1 MEQTTSVP
9 GIDWLRRTG
18 IVAIVRGI
26 PAETAL
32 QVADALYTG
41 GIRVLEVAL
50 NPSSAP
56 ITMLQQIQA
65 AYGDKMWVGAG
76 TVLDVA
82 LAETAARS
90 GAQFFVTPNVDER
103 VIAYGVQHHLPV
115 FPGALTATEV
125 VKAFQAGA
133 TMVKIFPSR
142 SVGPGY
148 IKELQGPLSH
158 IPLMAV
164 GGISVENAAEYLRAG
179 AQAVGVGSE
188 LVDKTAIVA
197 QDFAKISQTASK
209 LVAVVQD
216 ALRTGDAV

>member
-9 GIDWLRRTG
+9 GIDWLRQTG

-82 LAETAARS
+82 LAETALRS

-103 VIAYGVQHHLPV
+103 VIAYGVQHHIPV

-133 TMVKIFPSR
+133 VMVKIFPSG
-142 SVGPGY
+142 SMGPQY
-148 IKELQGPLSH
+148 IKELQGPLAH

-164 GGISVENAAEYLRAG
+164 GGISVENAAAYLQAG
-179 AQAVGVGSE
+179 ARAVGVGGN
-188 LVDKTAIVA
+188 LVDKAAILA
-197 QDFAKISQTASK
+197 GDFARIRRTARE
-209 LVAVVQD
+209 LVNVVQD
-216 ALRTGDAV
+216 ALVRGS

>member
-1 MEQTTSVP
+1 MS
-9 GIDWLRRTG
+9 G
-18 IVAIVRGI
+18 
-26 PAETAL
+26 
-32 QVADALYTG
+32 
-41 GIRVLEVAL
+41 
-50 NPSSAP
+50 
-56 ITMLQQIQA
+56 
-65 AYGDKMWVGAG
+65 VGAG
-76 TVLDVA
+76 RGLAVA
-82 LAETAARS
+82 IAENAMRL
-90 GAQFFVTPNVDER
+90 GAKFFVTPSADER
-103 VIAYGVQHHLPV
+103 VIAYGVKHHLPV
-115 FPGALTATEV
+115 FPGAPTATEV